1 MPSPPPPPTLCAK
14 IPCDQSPC
22 VEMLP
27 ESVMVTDPPKL
38 FAGVKSLLVE
48 LREDPQHRRV
58 ICGLPCHAR
67 ESGLSWHTAGETPR
81 RQFCDDILDL
91 CSGIFPAVVL
101 IQIVVRPARAFRIA
115 VGLQERNGAEI

>member
-1 MPSPPPPPTLCAK
+1 MG
-14 IPCDQSPC
+14 QSGSRTSF
-22 VEMLP
+22 VGRFGDR
-27 ESVMVTDPPKL
+27 SSGRAPKL

-101 IQIVVRPARAFRIA
+101 IQIVVRPTLA
-115 VGLQERNGAEI
+115 